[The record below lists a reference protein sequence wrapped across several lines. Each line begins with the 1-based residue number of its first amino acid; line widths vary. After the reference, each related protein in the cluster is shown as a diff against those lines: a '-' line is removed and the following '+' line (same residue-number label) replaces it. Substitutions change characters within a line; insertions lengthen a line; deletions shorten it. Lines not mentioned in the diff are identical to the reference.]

1 MAAGVAHEI
10 RNPLA
15 GIRGAI
21 EVLRENKIDSEVQR
35 PIMTEILERVDRL
48 NTAVQDLLEYAKP
61 MSPHKTTA
69 STQRRSR

>member
-1 MAAGVAHEI
+1 MRFAI
-10 RNPLA
+10 RWQEFAEPLRCCA
-15 GIRGAI
+15 RTRWTVRFSA
-21 EVLRENKIDSEVQR
+21 LSW
-35 PIMTEILERVDRL
+35 TEILERVDRL